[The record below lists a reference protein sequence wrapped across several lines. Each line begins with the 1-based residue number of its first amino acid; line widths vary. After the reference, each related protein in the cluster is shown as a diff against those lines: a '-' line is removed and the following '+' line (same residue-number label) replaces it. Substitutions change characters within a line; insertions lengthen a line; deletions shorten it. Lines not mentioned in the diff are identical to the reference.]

1 MRNRLPANN
10 FRCGRIRSGLRSI
23 VAASIVLWLGL
34 APAVALAGHGVE
46 DSVDNLPAERVKQLL
61 DAGEKILFVDLRTAQ
76 DFQKSRL
83 PGARSIP
90 VAELPKRYGEVPKT
104 GRVVLYCDCK
114 HAEVADRAIFL
125 EYRGNRN
132 IFVMPEGYA
141 GWVRRGYPLEK

>member
-1 MRNRLPANN
+1 MRN
-10 FRCGRIRSGLRSI
+10 I
-23 VAASIVLWLGL
+23 VAAFVALWLGL
-34 APAVALAGHGVE
+34 APAAALAGHGVE
-46 DSVDNLPAERVKQLL
+46 DTVDNLPAERVKQLL
-61 DAGEKILFVDLRTAQ
+61 DAGEKILFIDLRTAQ
-76 DFQKSRL
+76 EFQKSRL

-132 IFVMPEGYA
+132 IFVMPEGYG
-141 GWVRRGYPLEK
+141 GWVRRGYPLEKAKN

>member
-1 MRNRLPANN
+1 VRKLLTRLFFLLQILSAAVVPA
-10 FRCGRIRSGLRSI
+10 
-23 VAASIVLWLGL
+23 A
-34 APAVALAGHGVE
+34 ALAGHGVE
-46 DSVDNLPAERVKQLL
+46 DTVDNLAAERVKQLL
-61 DAGEKILFVDLRTAQ
+61 DAGEKIIFIDLRPMK

-90 VAELPKRYGEVPKT
+90 VAELPKRFGEVPKT
-104 GRVVLYCDCK
+104 GRVVLYCDCR

-141 GWVRRGYPLEK
+141 GWVNRGFPLDKAAR